1 MVPLAGQGMPDPQHY
16 LFDFPRVGRP
26 EPFAIPEE
34 WYPGIKRHW
43 AKSTSSRVSDPLMG
57 IRTVVIHA
65 TAGVSSE
72 GAMSV
77 MKAHK
82 ASWHWVVPDESESQH
97 GHFVWA
103 CVPEARAARH
113 VRNSASHPQ
122 VNEGGNRTNHTSLA
136 IAIVNSRIGRI
147 VEPFSNWQVA
157 ATAQIA
163 RYCWAKYPNV
173 RHVVSHA
180 ALDPSR
186 KSDPG
191 PHFPWDEF
199 KTQVLRPSLLE
210 SVNPLVAETTH
221 IDLLPG
227 ATSADGCCAPAAAVS
242 CAGFASRPGRP
253 DELTGPGVRG
263 DARDRA

>member
-1 MVPLAGQGMPDPQHY
+1 MDPLAEQGMPDPQRY

-26 EPFAIPEE
+26 EPFAISEE
-34 WYPGIKRHW
+34 WYPGVKRHW
-43 AKSTSSRVSDPLMG
+43 AKSTSSRVCDPLLG
-57 IRTVVIHA
+57 IKTVVIHA
-65 TAGVSSE
+65 TAGVGSE

-103 CVPEARAARH
+103 CVPEARAAWH
-113 VRNSASHPQ
+113 VPNSASHPR
-122 VNEGGNRTNHTSLA
+122 VNEGCNRTNHTSLA
-136 IAIVNSRIGRI
+136 IEIVNSRAGRI
-147 VEPFSNWQVA
+147 AEPFSDWQVA
-157 ATAQIA
+157 AAARIA

-180 ALDPSR
+180 ALDPGR

-199 KTQVLRPSLLE
+199 KAQVLRPSELE
-210 SVNPLVAETTH
+210 SINPLVAETTH
-221 IDLLPG
+221 IDLLPA
-227 ATSADGCCAPAAAVS
+227 ATGVDGCFASAAPVS
-242 CAGFASRPGRP
+242 RAGFAARRGRP
-253 DELTGPGVRG
+253 SELTGLGARG